1 MQPKRSRGSQ
11 LRPTHNA
18 FTRAIMPTSAARRV
32 RADRWRWPAGEPGRS
47 QQVSRLPTLLAGTVQ
62 RILARAVVSGT
73 LAAAA
78 VTVVAS
84 IASRRTTGSYP
95 SAINATSH
103 ALWGD
108 RAANHDDYSWKYTA
122 TGLVTNFVAS
132 VFWAGF
138 YEMLG
143 VRAKRRPGPIR
154 DALRASGI
162 SAAAYITDYHLV
174 SKRLTPGFELRL
186 PAITLV
192 PIYAA
197 LAVGLSIRDVLTQ
210 TRAGKGKHNRG

>member
-1 MQPKRSRGSQ
+1 M
-11 LRPTHNA
+11 RPTHNA

-32 RADRWRWPAGEPGRS
+32 RADRGRWRAGEPGRS
-47 QQVSRLPTLLAGTVQ
+47 QQVSRLPTLLAGTLQ
-62 RILARAVVSGT
+62 LILARALVSGT

-143 VRAKRRPGPIR
+143 VRAKRPGPIR
-154 DALRASGI
+154 HALRACGI

-197 LAVGLSIRDVLTQ
+197 LAVGLSIRDVLAQ
-210 TRAGKGKHNRG
+210 TRAGKAKRNRG